1 MKSLYQFIVKP
12 VGGRRYDNIKKIGNV
27 DFIMSTSEEDAAYSN
42 RQAEVIETPLN
53 YDGPISKGD
62 ILLVHHNVFKFYN
75 DMYGRRKSGRSF
87 LKEDIF
93 FVDPDQFF
101 AYKKNDKWYGYDRY
115 CFLKSIPPTESY
127 IFKPLT
133 KEPLMG
139 EMVIVNDGLKE
150 KGVKKGDIVTYK
162 PNQEYEFNIDNQILW
177 RMYDHSITLLL

>member
-12 VGGRRYDNIKKIGNV
+12 VGGRRYDNIKKIGNT
-27 DFIMSTSEEDAAYSN
+27 DFIMSTSEEDAAFSN

-53 YDGPISKGD
+53 YNGSISKGD

-87 LKEDIF
+87 LKDDLF

-101 AYKKNDKWYGYDRY
+101 AYKKNNKWYGYDRY
-115 CFLKSIPPTESY
+115 CFLKPIPPTESY

-162 PNQEYEFNIDNQILW
+162 PNQEYQFNVDNQILW
-177 RMYDHSITLLL
+177 RMYDHTITLIL